1 MTLVRN
7 DRQLAAEEFQAK
19 ADQLKLLR
27 QMVRDCLEKEG
38 CEKGFV
44 QRMVLAVN
52 EACMN
57 IIQHAYE
64 NRETEIFRVEIFID
78 NEVLTFCLTDF
89 ASSVDAKSIKGRELD
104 DIRPGGL
111 GVHFINE
118 LMDQVEFLQV
128 PGENSGNILQMKKQ
142 IEYI

>member
-1 MTLVRN
+1 MKSTGNSR
-7 DRQLAAEEFQAK
+7 RLAAEEFQAK

-38 CEKGFV
+38 CEKEFI

-52 EACMN
+52 EASMN
-57 IIQHAYE
+57 IIQHAYG
-64 NRETEIFRVEIFID
+64 NRETDIFRVEIFSD
-78 NEVLTFCLTDF
+78 NKELTFYLTDF
-89 ASSVDAKSIKGRELD
+89 APEVDKQSIKSRELD

-118 LMDQVEFLQV
+118 LMDQVEFLTR
-128 PGENSGNILQMKKQ
+128 PGDHSGNVLQMKKQ
-142 IEYI
+142 IEYL